1 MSLLKQFF
9 RVLTLLVLGVLM
21 AVLSVYAADY
31 RIGPGDVLEVK
42 FWPDQESNSIIAV
55 GQDGKIALPIIG
67 QITAAGKTAEQLQ
80 ADILSQISR
89 LNSRISKAVVNVTQ
103 YNYNYLF
110 VTGQIIAPG
119 RLSFEEI
126 PNLWTIINEAG
137 GPTEFGDLTRVTII
151 RGGKKAGSVEVID
164 VARAIAEGRLESLPQ
179 IRREDTIEI
188 PSGPAGLP
196 PRSLVETVQKKNLF
210 YVVGAVG
217 TPGPVQFQ
225 DNIDILDAVALA
237 GGHTEA
243 ADLKKTRIL
252 SKDGNYAQSMHIN
265 LEEYSKTGQP
275 ARYIIRRE
283 DTIILPYRGNSFLSL
298 NIGTVVTVVGLVTS
312 FLIIYDQ
319 LKPPDEQDPIV
330 IP

>member
-1 MSLLKQFF
+1 MSQPEQFF
-9 RVLTLLVLGVLM
+9 RVLTLLVLGLLVS
-21 AVLSVYAADY
+21 VLSAVAADY
-31 RIGPGDVLEVK
+31 RIGPGDMLEVK
-42 FWPDQESNSIIAV
+42 FWPDQESNAV
-55 GQDGKIALPIIG
+55 VAVSQDGKIALPIIG
-67 QITAAGKTAEQLQ
+67 QVAAAGKTAEQLQ
-80 ADILSQISR
+80 GDILSKISR

-110 VTGQIIAPG
+110 VTGQVVAPG

-126 PNLWTIINEAG
+126 PSLWTIINEAG

-151 RGGKKAGSVEVID
+151 RGGEKAGSVEVID
-164 VARAIAEGRLESLPQ
+164 VAKAIAEGKQDELPE

-196 PRSLVETVQKKNLF
+196 PLSLSETVQQKNFF

-243 ADLKKTRIL
+243 ADLKKARVL
-252 SKDGNYAQSMHIN
+252 SKDGNYAQSMHID
-265 LEEYSKTGQP
+265 LEKYSKTGQP

-283 DTIILPYRGNSFLSL
+283 DTIILPYRGNPFLSL
-298 NIGTVVTVVGLVTS
+298 NIGMVVTVVGLVTS

-319 LKPPDEQDPIV
+319 LKPVDAQDPFV
-330 IP
+330 VP